1 MFRLALA
8 FVLGLTIVSY
18 ANAQEPPQD
27 KRFFAMQSC
36 DDVLKMTDLI
46 MRKYGEQPLF
56 RGEGMQFHA
65 SGQMYTSEMMYF
77 VNQESGSWSLVALYN
92 DGTACMVANG
102 RSFEPYNGPLL
113 QRKKDQ
119 L

>member
-1 MFRLALA
+1 MLRFTLA
-8 FVLGLTIVSY
+8 FILCLAAPIVS
-18 ANAQEPPQD
+18 AQEPPQD

-36 DDVLKMTDLI
+36 DGVLKMTDLI

-92 DGTACMVANG
+92 DGTACMIANG